1 MFKAD
6 GEPPLSELLADP
18 ILHLLMERDG
28 ISLSELERVIESAR
42 RRRNLDPA
50 TPRPRAG
57 AGLRFKSNTDSSKG
71 SGRHSP
77 SCPPASH
84 CGIVL
89 AYRAAGEGEF
99 RTDLGSTRR
108 PRA

>member
-28 ISLSELERVIESAR
+28 ISLAELERLIESAR
-42 RRRNLDPA
+42 RRRNLEPA
-50 TPRPRAG
+50 TLRPRAG
-57 AGLRFKSNTDSSKG
+57 AETQKQHYSSKG

-89 AYRAAGEGEF
+89 I
-99 RTDLGSTRR
+99 LSSCRR
-108 PRA
+108 GGIPDRYWLDVTS

>member
-28 ISLSELERVIESAR
+28 ISLSELERLIESAR

-50 TPRPRAG
+50 TPRARVERG
-57 AGLRFKSNTDSSKG
+57 
-71 SGRHSP
+71 
-77 SCPPASH
+77 
-84 CGIVL
+84 
-89 AYRAAGEGEF
+89 
-99 RTDLGSTRR
+99 
-108 PRA
+108 